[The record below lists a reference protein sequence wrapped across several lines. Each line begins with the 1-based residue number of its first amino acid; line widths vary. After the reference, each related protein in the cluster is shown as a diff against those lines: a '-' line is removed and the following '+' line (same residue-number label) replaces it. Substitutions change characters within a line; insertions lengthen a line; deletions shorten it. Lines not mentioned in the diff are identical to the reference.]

1 MGVIQRWLPPGSFR
15 ARMIRNA
22 GFILGGDMAILA
34 TGMIFTILA
43 ARVLGPAAYGLLQ
56 LSLTVVRFIDEFMDV
71 RVEESIVRYLSGD
84 LVRKDYPRAQ
94 AVVVLGYLT
103 DIILTALSVGA
114 IFLVAPWVARVFFH
128 LEAAQE
134 PTAILLVRLYS
145 GILVLKILNG
155 TSKTLLR
162 VFEQFPRLG
171 IYRSV
176 KGFCDMAFAG
186 FGLFWGVVG
195 VVWGL
200 LASAAVTTLLIQW
213 FAWPMFRRLGKW
225 NPAPLWPELRRMGR
239 FMFQTNLSG
248 YLKSLNK
255 HADILILGFFAAP
268 EAAGFY
274 RIAMSFS
281 NLLGLLAAPVGY
293 VVFPTMSKMHA
304 MGDPAQLRR
313 LIRRITVAMA
323 IYSVPTAALM
333 ALLAAP
339 ILSFAVKSNFLPAVP
354 ACYVLLAAFVVANM
368 TIWTRPT
375 TLAIGRPEVS
385 TWANAIQAAVLVA
398 SALLLVPKLSFLGSA
413 WAYLLSTLV
422 ANVVVVWM
430 IHRGMPLVGDAGLPA
445 SIPGKASA
453 DPR

>member
-1 MGVIQRWLPPGSFR
+1 
-15 ARMIRNA
+15 
-22 GFILGGDMAILA
+22 
-34 TGMIFTILA
+34 
-43 ARVLGPAAYGLLQ
+43 
-56 LSLTVVRFIDEFMDV
+56 
-71 RVEESIVRYLSGD
+71 
-84 LVRKDYPRAQ
+84 
-94 AVVVLGYLT
+94 
-103 DIILTALSVGA
+103 
-114 IFLVAPWVARVFFH
+114 
-128 LEAAQE
+128 
-134 PTAILLVRLYS
+134 
-145 GILVLKILNG
+145 
-155 TSKTLLR
+155 
-162 VFEQFPRLG
+162 
-171 IYRSV
+171 
-176 KGFCDMAFAG
+176 
-186 FGLFWGVVG
+186 
-195 VVWGL
+195 
-200 LASAAVTTLLIQW
+200 
-213 FAWPMFRRLGKW
+213 
-225 NPAPLWPELRRMGR
+225 MGR

-255 HADILILGFFAAP
+255 HADILILGAFAAP